1 MILFLLLYNI
11 WKKEFDIESPKNE
24 IHVKRNGP
32 RCVPRRGEDYDVVSC
47 GFWNVTLGELV
58 WSNTIVKCEPAD
70 YCDSERVSKEAED
83 VHEDGSSAFLTRDL
97 R

>member
-11 WKKEFDIESPKNE
+11 REKNSILSPQNE
-24 IHVKRNGP
+24 IHIKRNGP
-32 RCVPRRGEDYDVVSC
+32 RDVFPGEEDYDVVSC
-47 GFWNVTLGELV
+47 GFWNVTLGGLV